1 MAALEVLPGSTLAGD
16 ARLNILGPQLKS
28 NHFDNYLKV
37 VTVTVPHDWE
47 NKTVE
52 KGIMNSYV

>member
-16 ARLNILGPQLKS
+16 ARLNILGPHLKS

-37 VTVTVPHDWE
+37 VTVTVPHD
-47 NKTVE
+47 
-52 KGIMNSYV
+52 